1 MFYYEMSIRSY
12 IQRAGKIGLFV
23 GIAFMLS
30 WLIVILFLALGGG
43 WWTPTGLM
51 VGTAFMF
58 MPMVSAII
66 VQKIIYKEPLRR
78 PLGISF
84 RLNRWWLVAWLLPPL
99 IALATMGV
107 SLLIP
112 GVSYSPEMTGFF
124 ERLKGRIQ
132 AEQLELMKA
141 QAASY
146 PIHIFWIALIQGLLA
161 GITVNAVAGF
171 GEELGWRGLLL
182 RELGR
187 MGFWRASAL
196 IGLIWGIWHAPLIL
210 QGHNYPQ
217 HPVEGVFMMIIFCLL
232 LSPIFSYIRIKSGS
246 VIAAAI
252 LHGTLNATG
261 GLSIMIVN
269 GNDLVTG
276 VTGASGFIILSIL
289 NLLIFVLDH
298 SVRGRPVK
306 DIVDGF

>member
-1 MFYYEMSIRSY
+1 
-12 IQRAGKIGLFV
+12 
-23 GIAFMLS
+23 ML
-30 WLIVILFLALGGG
+30 LL
-43 WWTPTGLM
+43 
-51 VGTAFMF
+51 
-58 MPMVSAII
+58 VS
-66 VQKIIYKEPLRR
+66 VRK
-78 PLGISF
+78 
-84 RLNRWWLVAWLLPPL
+84 
-99 IALATMGV
+99 
-107 SLLIP
+107 
-112 GVSYSPEMTGFF
+112 
-124 ERLKGRIQ
+124 
-132 AEQLELMKA
+132 
-141 QAASY
+141 
-146 PIHIFWIALIQGLLA
+146 
-161 GITVNAVAGF
+161 
-171 GEELGWRGLLL
+171 LGWRGLLL

>member
-30 WLIVILFLALGGG
+30 WLIAILFLALGGG

-58 MPMVSAII
+58 MPMVSALI
-66 VQKIIYKEPLRR
+66 VQKIIYREPLRR

-124 ERLKGRIQ
+124 EKLKGRIQ

-252 LHGTLNATG
+252 LYGTLNATG

-289 NLLIFVLDH
+289 NLLIFVFDH